1 MTDDRRMFDEEM
13 AGVNPLQ
20 LEGRVVLNKRGSS
33 EHSYAA
39 RRAAALASAVKHN
52 YLSASE
58 VDLLDPYSLLEYR
71 CDGVQNGVFRK
82 FKQGKYALEA
92 RLDLHKMTVDQAR
105 REVFEFIHD
114 AEEAGLRTVMIVH
127 GRGLSS
133 SGKAAV
139 LKSYVNVWLP
149 EFASVL
155 GFCSA
160 QPREGGAGAV
170 YVMLKKSEQKKQQ
183 NRERYSGG
191 RI

>member
-1 MTDDRRMFDEEM
+1 MTDERQLFDEEM

-20 LEGRVVLNKRGSS
+20 IEERVALNKRVTN
-33 EHSYAA
+33 EYSYAA

-52 YLSASE
+52 YLSASA
-58 VDLLDPYSLLEYR
+58 VDLLDPYSVLEYR
-71 CDGVQNGVFRK
+71 RDGLQNGVFRK
-82 FKQGKYALEA
+82 LKQGKYALEA
-92 RLDLHKMTVDQAR
+92 RLDLHRMTVDQAR

-114 AEEAGLRTVMIVH
+114 AEEADLRTVMIVH
-127 GRGLSS
+127 GRGFSS

-160 QPREGGAGAV
+160 QPRDGGVGAV
-170 YVMLKKSEQKKQQ
+170 YVMLKKSEKKK
-183 NRERYSGG
+183 NCERFSYG